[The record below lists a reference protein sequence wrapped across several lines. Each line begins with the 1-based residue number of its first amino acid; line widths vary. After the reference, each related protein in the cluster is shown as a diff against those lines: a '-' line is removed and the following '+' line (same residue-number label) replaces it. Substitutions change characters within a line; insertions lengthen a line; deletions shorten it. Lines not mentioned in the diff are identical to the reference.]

1 MNSYRYLAI
10 LLKDELISFYKFC
23 KESKVLILFVVLIVL
38 LGFSNFIFNDHVY
51 FANDKSN
58 NVWLTYSSR
67 AQELLEENG
76 VKASLIDTMGAEDS
90 VNQIDN
96 ANSKM
101 NAAFTYGAALTEQ
114 QVKGIYSLGSIDYE
128 PLWIFYN
135 KKLSSKIKSFKD
147 LAQYRV
153 GCGPVESGT
162 FKISEKLF
170 KAHGIEVEQYPNI
183 KTGLFDKQIEQL
195 ISGELDVLIRI
206 TAFDNQM
213 IVSLLKNPDIEL
225 FSLDYA
231 KAYEKNMNYLTAF
244 DIPAGSLNLLEQI
257 PKKDTRVV
265 ATTTSLVVRKDM
277 NPSLQLILLMVAK
290 EGIFQSNRLFF
301 AKRNEFPAYMDHLI
315 PISPVA
321 KKYYDYGPP
330 PVSQFFSY
338 RVAAF
343 LARLWPAILVFLAI
357 LYPLSKISLRFR
369 RLHTSVQNYPF
380 YEALLKIETAI
391 TKGGLSAEQK
401 EALHKELDDLQ
412 KSVAKYK
419 VNTGYE
425 DQHFELLDA
434 MVIIR
439 ARIDE
444 A

>member
-10 LLKDELISFYKFC
+10 LLKDELISFFKFC
-23 KESKVLILFVVLIVL
+23 RESKALILSVVLVVL
-38 LGFSNFIFNDHVY
+38 LGFLNFIFNDHVY

-58 NVWLTYSSR
+58 NIWLTYSSR

-76 VKASLIDTMGAEDS
+76 VRASLIDTMGAEDS

-128 PLWIFYN
+128 PIWIFYN

-147 LAQYRV
+147 IAQYRV

-162 FKISEKLF
+162 FKISKKLF
-170 KAHGIEVEQYPNI
+170 NAHGIAVEKYPNI
-183 KTGLFDKQIEQL
+183 QTGLFDKQIEQL
-195 ISGELDVLIRI
+195 ISGDLDVLIRI

-213 IVSLLKNPDIEL
+213 IVNLLKNPDIEL

-265 ATTTSLVVRKDM
+265 ATTTSLVVSKDM

-301 AKRNEFPAYMDHLI
+301 AKRNEFPAYTDHLI

-321 KKYYDYGPP
+321 KKYYEYGPP

-343 LARLWPAILVFLAI
+343 LDRLWPAILVFLAI
-357 LYPLSKISLRFR
+357 LFPISKLSLRFR
-369 RLHTSVQNYPF
+369 HLRTSVENYPS
-380 YEALLKIETAI
+380 YELLRKIEAAVAKGNLTAAQK
-391 TKGGLSAEQK
+391 KGFHQ
-401 EALHKELDDLQ
+401 ELDDL
-412 KSVAKYK
+412 KKTIARDRVS
-419 VNTGYE
+419 TGYE
-425 DQHFELLDA
+425 RVHFDLLNA
-434 MVIIR
+434 IMVMKM
-439 ARIDE
+439 RIDE
-444 A
+444 C